1 MEEKEMENKELTVE
15 EKQLK
20 MLKLQTGILAAM
32 LVFFVILGVM
42 LAGKA
47 IGVMNQAMGVM
58 AKVDQLDLDTVNSTV
73 AALQDAAL
81 ELQNVDMDTLNKA
94 VSSLKGAAENLTA
107 VDMEAINEGIRSLS
121 EAANNLDGLNID
133 ELNALITSLDTVA
146 SRMEKTSAM
155 FSKIFR

>member
-1 MEEKEMENKELTVE
+1 MEEKEMEKKELTVE

-32 LVFFVILGVM
+32 LVFFVILGAV

-47 IGVMNQAMGVM
+47 VGVMNQAMDVM
-58 AKVDQLDLDTVNSTV
+58 QKVNQLDLDTVNSTV

-94 VSSLKGAAENLTA
+94 VGSLKTAAENLTA
-107 VDMEAINEGIRSLS
+107 VDIDAINEGIRSLS

-146 SRMEKTSAM
+146 ARMEKTSTL
-155 FSKIFR
+155 FGKLFG